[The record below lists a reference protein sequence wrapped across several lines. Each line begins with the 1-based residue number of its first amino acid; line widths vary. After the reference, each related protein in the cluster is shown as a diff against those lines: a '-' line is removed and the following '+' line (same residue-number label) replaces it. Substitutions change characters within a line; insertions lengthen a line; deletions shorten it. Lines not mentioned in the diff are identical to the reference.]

1 MIGFGTR
8 IAVVVGVLLGV
19 AVVFTTFGFPPVNS
33 TQTGPRGT
41 GMAQL
46 GYPGALERLKA
57 ANVMPEAL
65 PESEPS
71 GEKSSAVYENVQVL
85 KDLDSNEFLRVMQA
99 MTEWVAP
106 QEGCAYCHE
115 DGNLA
120 SDKPYQKIVAR
131 RMLQMTID
139 LNKNWSAHVAETGV
153 TCYTCHRGNPVPAD
167 IWFMPSQQSK
177 MATNAGGRP
186 DGQNAPSAS
195 VGLTSMPANP
205 FASYLLGNSP
215 IRVQPDSALP
225 KGQGASIQA
234 TEGTYGLMMH
244 MSDALG
250 VNCTACHNTQAL
262 KSWKQNGTIRAK
274 AWHGIRMVRELN
286 KDYLVPLTST
296 FPASRLGHEGDVAK
310 INCATCHQG
319 ANKPLL
325 GQSMVR
331 DYLASLRP

>member
-8 IAVVVGVLLGV
+8 IAVVVGGLLGV

-33 TQTGPRGT
+33 TQNGPRGT

-46 GYPGALERLKA
+46 GYPGALDRLKA
-57 ANVMPEAL
+57 ANVLPEAL
-65 PESEPS
+65 PASEPS

-99 MTEWVAP
+99 MTEWVSP

-153 TCYTCHRGNPVPAD
+153 TCYTCHRGQPVPAN
-167 IWFMPSQQSK
+167 IWFAPESQSK
-177 MATNAGGRP
+177 MATYAGGRP
-186 DGQNAPSAS
+186 GGQNIGSPS
-195 VGLTSMPANP
+195 VGLTSLPSDP
-205 FASYLLGNSP
+205 FSTYLLGNSP
-215 IRVQPDSALP
+215 IRVQPNTALP
-225 KGQGASIQA
+225 TGPGASIQA

-262 KSWKQNGTIRAK
+262 NSWEQNGTIRAK
-274 AWHGIRMVRELN
+274 AWHGIRMTRDLN
-286 KDYLVPLTST
+286 NAYLAPLTSS
-296 FPASRLGHEGDVAK
+296 FPANRLGPTGDVAK
-310 INCATCHQG
+310 VNCATCHQG